1 MKMPSFASENHCIFC
16 RMLSEGVF
24 SCAPAEMDMTKKTT
38 TKRFLRIPGFKMESQ
53 KYEYSPLI
61 LRDG

>member
-1 MKMPSFASENHCIFC
+1 
-16 RMLSEGVF
+16 MLSEGVF